1 MRNLFLVLSVIL
13 LFVTPANSE
22 NPIVGHPRV
31 IDGDSL
37 NFGKTRIRLQGI
49 DSPERKQ
56 LCTDKNAKL
65 YWCGI
70 ETTKAIE
77 ALIGNGLVRCEGAER
92 DRYKR
97 ILATCY
103 NEAGENLNK
112 WMVRNGWGDT
122 LRSGVW
128 GELKKTALSLVHQL
142 AMSAQKRWRRLR
154 GFCHLASVVAD
165 VKFINGIDER
175 QMGREAA

>member
-1 MRNLFLVLSVIL
+1 MMSRPDVFIIEKANAQKKGKLVQNLLLILSLCL
-13 LFVTPANSE
+13 LFATPASSGS
-22 NPIVGHPRV
+22 PIVGHPRV

-37 NFGKTRIRLQGI
+37 NFGKTRVRLQGI

-56 LCTDKNAKL
+56 LCTDKYAKL

-70 ETTKAIE
+70 EATKAIE

-97 ILATCY
+97 ILSTCY

-112 WMVRNGWGDT
+112 WMVRNGWALAYRKYSKRYIREESMAQEEKLGI
-122 LRSGVW
+122 W
-128 GELKKTALSLVHQL
+128 AGEFIKPWE
-142 AMSAQKRWRRLR
+142 WRRVR
-154 GFCHLASVVAD
+154 
-165 VKFINGIDER
+165 
-175 QMGREAA
+175 

>member
-13 LFVTPANSE
+13 LFVTLANSE

-112 WMVRNGWGDT
+112 WMVRNGWALAYRKYSKRYIKEENLAQEEKLGI
-122 LRSGVW
+122 W
-128 GELKKTALSLVHQL
+128 AGEFIKPWE
-142 AMSAQKRWRRLR
+142 WRRVR
-154 GFCHLASVVAD
+154 
-165 VKFINGIDER
+165 
-175 QMGREAA
+175 

>member
-1 MRNLFLVLSVIL
+1 MRNLFLILGVIL

-31 IDGDSL
+31 VDGDSL
-37 NFGKTRIRLQGI
+37 NFGITRVRLQGI

-56 LCTDKNAKL
+56 LCTDENAKL
-65 YWCGI
+65 YWCGV
-70 ETTKAIE
+70 EATKAI
-77 ALIGNGLVRCEGAER
+77 AAQIGNGLVRCVGAER

-112 WMVRNGWGDT
+112 WMVLNERCGPDFGVRSDRDALGRMGVLFGPHP
-122 LRSGVW
+122 LRLHSTEDGFR
-128 GELKKTALSLVHQL
+128 TRLV
-142 AMSAQKRWRRLR
+142 K
-154 GFCHLASVVAD
+154 
-165 VKFINGIDER
+165 
-175 QMGREAA
+175 